1 MVSHSFN
8 LTPYTY
14 ASSIPLSLFKERGN
28 KRGRGQEKKL
38 VIILI
43 KIIRSF
49 KTRISA

>member
-28 KRGRGQEKKL
+28 KRGVRSKKEAGYHFD
-38 VIILI
+38 
-43 KIIRSF
+43 KDHKKF
-49 KTRISA
+49 